1 MAEVENNKE
10 CSKILETRMLEG
22 VLPQAKL
29 VEDVRGYSAKGT
41 EARGVTAGFP
51 WQARSDL
58 ILYYLTMF
66 GALLCVE
73 SMPFLLVDC
82 PLAGP
87 ERRGKPRGPERWT
100 HVPHQTCVRCL
111 RHPR

>member
-29 VEDVRGYSAKGT
+29 VEDVRG
-41 EARGVTAGFP
+41 
-51 WQARSDL
+51 QARSDL
-58 ILYYLTMF
+58 TLYYLTMF

-73 SMPFLLVDC
+73 STPFLLVDC
-82 PLAGP
+82 PLSGL
-87 ERRGKPRGPERWT
+87 ERGGKPRGPERWKDI
-100 HVPHQTCVRCL
+100 PHQSCKEFNSTC
-111 RHPR
+111 